1 MAQAGTIAISRRF
14 PWLKAA
20 VVAIAVTLLL
30 ALVSARTPIFDSF
43 EYWTSDWR
51 TAFLAE
57 RPQEQ
62 HPGIAVVVLD
72 EDAIAG
78 LPYRSPIDRGLMAR
92 LVQAI
97 DGAGPRVIALDFIF
111 DQETEPQKD
120 AALLEALKATNARL
134 VVGTVDER
142 TGIDDARRAYIALFI
157 SDTRARPGL
166 LNMRVE
172 FDGTVRSL
180 PDPALDGTPVFAEAV
195 AQAAGA
201 VIKTEGSRRIAWL
214 RDPTEA
220 DAILRIPASQLLSDE
235 ANPVRARLLRLLK
248 DRVVLVGADLSDSP
262 DKFLTPL
269 SKFDNNPIPGVLV
282 HAQATAQL
290 LDGRAYIEF
299 PRDLVLA
306 MSALIAFAG
315 FLLGWRYHASGI
327 LVGLP
332 PLAVFLLLD
341 IALFMAFRI
350 VLPFGLPV
358 AAWIAGVFLG
368 RAAYWLAERQARTR
382 AGTGVKV

>member
-1 MAQAGTIAISRRF
+1 VEHSGGTGISRRL
-14 PWLKAA
+14 PLLKAA
-20 VVAIAVTLLL
+20 VAAISVTLLL
-30 ALVSARTPIFDSF
+30 AWVSARTPIFDSF

-57 RPQEQ
+57 RPPEQ
-62 HPGIAVVVLD
+62 HPGIAVVVVD

-78 LPYRSPIDRGLMAR
+78 LPYRSPIDRDLMAR
-92 LVQAI
+92 LVQVI

-111 DQETEPQKD
+111 DQNTEPQKD
-120 AALLEALKATNARL
+120 TALLEALKATNARI

-142 TGIDDARRAYIALFI
+142 TGIDEERRAYNARFI
-157 SDTRARPGL
+157 SETRARPGL

-180 PDPALDGTPVFAEAV
+180 PAPSLDGTPFFAESA

-201 VIKTEGSRRIAWL
+201 VNPPSGSRRIAWL
-214 RDPTEA
+214 RDPPNA
-220 DAILRIPASQLLSDE
+220 DAILRIPAGQLLGDE
-235 ANPVRARLLRLLK
+235 TNALRARLLRLLK
-248 DRVVLVGADLSDSP
+248 DRVVLVGADLVDSP

-269 SKFDNNPIPGVLV
+269 SKFDNEPIPGVLV

-290 LDGRAYIEF
+290 LDGRAYTEF

-306 MSALIAFAG
+306 MSVLIAFAG

-341 IALFMAFRI
+341 IVLFMAFRI

-368 RAAYWLAERQARTR
+368 RAAYWIAERQARAR
-382 AGTGVKV
+382 AGTGVKA